1 MTKRKGTKQWYARN
15 LIYIY
20 QIRWPPTRH
29 VLLVLT
35 YLFAV
40 YSFVICLVRDQNNKY
55 YKSGNQQPY
64 VEEGQT
70 IQWPKGKAQNND
82 MHITREKTKYV

>member
-1 MTKRKGTKQWYARN
+1 MLFQTEKNMLSEKLMN
-15 LIYIY
+15 LIYLF

-40 YSFVICLVRDQNNKY
+40 NSFVICLVRDQNNKY
-55 YKSGNQQPY
+55 SFQICFSIMVTIIQPLKK
-64 VEEGQT
+64 
-70 IQWPKGKAQNND
+70 IFLIADKKND
-82 MHITREKTKYV
+82 